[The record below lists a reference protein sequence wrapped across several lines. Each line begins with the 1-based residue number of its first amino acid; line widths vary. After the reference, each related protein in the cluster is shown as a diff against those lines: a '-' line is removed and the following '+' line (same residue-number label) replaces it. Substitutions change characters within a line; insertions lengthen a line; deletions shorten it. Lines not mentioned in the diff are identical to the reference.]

1 MTPTLDILKAMLDE
15 FPFPSRVTQ
24 LEAADRL
31 NTMFQDVARLERR
44 IKELE
49 AQIGH

>member
-1 MTPTLDILKAMLDE
+1 MTPTIDILKAMLDE
-15 FPFPSRVTQ
+15 FPLPSRVTQ

-31 NTMFQDVARLERR
+31 NTLSRDVARLEKRV
-44 IKELE
+44 KELE